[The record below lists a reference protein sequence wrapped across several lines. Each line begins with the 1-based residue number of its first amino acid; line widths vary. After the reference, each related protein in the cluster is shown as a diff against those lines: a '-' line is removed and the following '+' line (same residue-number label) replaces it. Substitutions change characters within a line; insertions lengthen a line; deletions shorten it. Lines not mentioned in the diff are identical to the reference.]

1 MDIGLPMAI
10 QANRFLGFGG
20 CILTDRRR
28 PFGSNQANGNTGSNN
43 DTYPPFFAHQT
54 YVPSPR
60 TEASVV
66 LDIFDAYGG
75 RSDVP

>member
-1 MDIGLPMAI
+1 VDIGLPMTI
-10 QANRFLGFGG
+10 QANRFLGVDGG
-20 CILTDRRR
+20 ILTGRRR
-28 PFGSNQANGNTGSNN
+28 PFGSNQANGDTGSNN

-60 TEASVV
+60 TKASVV